1 MRLRATS
8 KRESAAAEC
17 AKDLNCSSSA
27 ADKTK
32 RKDDSAVPNSTTNA
46 NRDNSVPILMHRS
59 IDRLRSRPF
68 KDREIVKEKSIFQK
82 VIINKI
88 EEQRGNRT
96 FMETMA
102 ALGG

>member
-1 MRLRATS
+1 M
-8 KRESAAAEC
+8 
-17 AKDLNCSSSA
+17 

-32 RKDDSAVPNSTTNA
+32 RKDDSAAPDSTTYA
-46 NRDNSVPILMHRS
+46 DRDNSVPILMHRS

-82 VIINKI
+82 EIIIIINKI

-102 ALGG
+102 ALGCESRHHLRVRLVWYNDHKIKTR